1 VILPQRIQELFK
13 KPCTVIGL
21 GMSNRPLIQFL
32 LSCGVQITARDKK
45 TRDKMEAFAHELE
58 SSGVKLVLGEEYLKD
73 LTEPV
78 IFRSPGVNVRT
89 PELERARAAGAVVI
103 SEMELFLELTP
114 ARVIGIT
121 GSDGKTTTTT
131 LTGLFLKEEERKFG
145 KRKIYVGGNIGEPL
159 LPYVEQMT
167 SSDIAV
173 LELSSFQLT
182 DMTYAPT
189 RAAITNLSLNHQ
201 DWHTD
206 FEDYAE
212 AKANIFRGKGNE
224 MLVTNAENETAVRL
238 AKTASCPVT
247 LFSSRKGVDEFP
259 DFAAR
264 RIYVEDGYVTV
275 WENGVSRQILHRD
288 DILLQGTYN
297 LENYMTAI
305 GVTYGLVSP
314 ESVAAVAKSFSGV
327 RHRVDYIATVNGV
340 KYFDSSIDTTPTRT
354 AAVISAFA
362 QKPVII
368 CGGYDKH
375 IPFEPLA
382 IALKRYAKVA
392 VLTGATRE
400 MIREALDAV
409 EGDLKVIVE
418 PSFEDAV
425 ERARMEAV
433 AGESVLLSPA
443 CASYDRFKNFEE
455 RGDYFRELVLKFREQ
470 AEKTGGTS

>member
-1 VILPQRIQELFK
+1 
-13 KPCTVIGL
+13 
-21 GMSNRPLIQFL
+21 
-32 LSCGVQITARDKK
+32 
-45 TRDKMEAFAHELE
+45 METFAHELE
-58 SSGVKLVLGEEYLKD
+58 SLGVKLILGEDYLKD
-73 LTEPV
+73 LSEPV
-78 IFRSPGVNVRT
+78 IFRSPGVNVRL
-89 PELERARAAGAVVI
+89 PELVSAREAGAVI
-103 SEMELFLELTP
+103 LSEMELFLELTP

-131 LTGLFLKEEERKFG
+131 LTGLFLGEEERKFG

-173 LELSSFQLT
+173 LELSSFQLS

-189 RAAITNLSLNHQ
+189 RAAITNLSLNHL

-206 FEDYAE
+206 FRDYAE
-212 AKANIFRGKGNE
+212 AKANIFRGSGNE

-238 AKTASCPVT
+238 AETAECPVT
-247 LFSSRKGVDEFP
+247 LFSSKKSADAFP
-259 DFAAR
+259 TFAAR
-264 RIYVEDGYVTV
+264 RIYVEDGWITV
-275 WENGVSRQILHRD
+275 WENGVAKQIIRRD
-288 DILLQGTYN
+288 DILLKGTYN

-314 ESVAAVAKSFSGV
+314 ESVAAVARSFSGV
-327 RHRVDYIATVNGV
+327 RHRVEYITTVDGV

-382 IALKRYAKVA
+382 IALKRYAKTA
-392 VLTGATRE
+392 ILTGATRE
-400 MIREALDAV
+400 QIKSALDAV
-409 EGDLKVIVE
+409 EGELRVIVE
-418 PSFEDAV
+418 PSFEMAV
-425 ERARMEAV
+425 ERAREEAV

-443 CASYDRFKNFEE
+443 CASYDRFSSFEE
-455 RGDYFRELVLKFREQ
+455 RGDYFRDLVLKFQ
-470 AEKTGGTS
+470 K